1 MMNVAILGAGNM
13 GKALIG
19 GLKRAYGADVRIA
32 AWDKAPGALVGL
44 GGEVENSRPS
54 DWASIGFVPDAVILA
69 VKPNDIF
76 ELLDNVLEP
85 AVKEQNLNFLTIS
98 IAAGISISS
107 IRVREKLGSNARIC
121 RVMTNTPAL
130 IGEGMSAYALSEGCG
145 EKDATLVEAVFKA
158 CGKVI
163 SVPEYQMDAVTGLSG
178 SGPAFVYSFIEA
190 LAEGGVSAGLPYN
203 TALDAAVQ
211 TVIGAAKMVQSAFEH
226 PSVLRSRVMSPGGTT
241 VKGLQALERGAFKGT
256 VMSAVTEAAARSA
269 GLSAG

>member
-19 GLKRAYGADVRIA
+19 GLKRAYGAEVRLV
-32 AWDKAPGALVGL
+32 AWDKEPEALAGL
-44 GGEVENSRPS
+44 GGTAESGHPN
-54 DWASIGFVPDAVILA
+54 DWASVGFVPDAVILA

-76 ELLDNVLEP
+76 GLIDDVLGP
-85 AVKEQNLNFLTIS
+85 VIKEHSLSFLTVS

-130 IGEGMSAYALSEGCG
+130 IGEGMSAYTLSEGCG
-145 EKDATLVEAVFKA
+145 ASDAALVEAIFKA

-211 TVIGAAKMVQSAFEH
+211 TVIGAAKMVQSTVEH

-241 VKGLQALERGAFKGT
+241 VRGLQALERGAFKGT
-256 VMSAVTEAAARSA
+256 VMSAVTEASARSA